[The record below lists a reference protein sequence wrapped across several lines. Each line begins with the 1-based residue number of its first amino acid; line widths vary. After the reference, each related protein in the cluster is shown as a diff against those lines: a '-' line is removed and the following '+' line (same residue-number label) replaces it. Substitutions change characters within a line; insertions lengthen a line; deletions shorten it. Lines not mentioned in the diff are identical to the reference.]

1 MPEEQAPR
9 RSPVFFRRTAS
20 RTIPTDMNIRT
31 SPIPLHGASK
41 RIASID
47 VARGLVMLLMTVD
60 HVRETFFLQHQV
72 SDPMDVGATDP
83 GLFFSRLAA
92 HFCAPM
98 FVFLT
103 GLSAW
108 LYANPASG
116 PRSATG
122 FLAKRGAF
130 LILLEIVVINFAW
143 TGSFTPH
150 TVYLQVIWAI
160 GLSMLALALLHRL
173 PLALL
178 AATGVAIVGGH
189 NALAGLSFEPGSWL
203 AAAWT
208 ILEQRGYL
216 ADDPVRV
223 RISYPLL
230 AWIGVILLGYAC
242 GPLYARAT
250 APALRRRWLV
260 AGALACLALLL
271 VLRTWNIYGENLPW
285 APQGELLRSAMSW
298 LNFTKYPPSLDF
310 LLLTLG
316 VGLLVLAWIEQVD
329 AGWARVAAVFGGAP
343 LFFYILHLYLLLA
356 AQRIAAGMLGVPRA
370 DFSQVWQVWLGAVVL
385 AALLYWP
392 TKRFGQY
399 KRASGKA
406 WVKYL

>member
-1 MPEEQAPR
+1 MSLQD
-9 RSPVFFRRTAS
+9 SPFPPTA
-20 RTIPTDMNIRT
+20 T
-31 SPIPLHGASK
+31 K

-72 SDPMDVGATDP
+72 SDPMDAAAADP

-108 LYANPASG
+108 LYANPATG
-116 PRSATG
+116 PRDATG
-122 FLAKRGAF
+122 FLARRGAF

-150 TVYLQVIWAI
+150 TLYLQVMWAI

-173 PLALL
+173 PLGVL
-178 AATGVAIVGGH
+178 AALGLAIVASH
-189 NALAGLSFEPGSWL
+189 NALAGVAFEQGTFG
-203 AAAWT
+203 AALWT
-208 ILEQRGYL
+208 VLEQRGFL
-216 ADDPVRV
+216 LFEPVRV
-223 RISYPLL
+223 KISYPLL

-242 GPLYARAT
+242 GPLYARST
-250 APALRRRWLV
+250 APDVRRRALV
-260 AGALACLALLL
+260 LGGVGCLALLC
-271 VLRTWNIYGENLPW
+271 VLRTWNLYGEALPW
-285 APQGELLRSAMSW
+285 APQADLLRSAMSY

-310 LLLTLG
+310 LLMTLG
-316 VGLLVLAWIEQVD
+316 VGLLVLAWIERIET
-329 AGWARVAAVFGGAP
+329 GWTRVAAVFGSAP
-343 LFFYILHLYLLLA
+343 LFYYILHLYLLLA
-356 AQRIAAGMLGVPRA
+356 AQRIAAAVLDVPRA
-370 DFSQVWQVWLGAVVL
+370 DFDHLWQVWLLTVLL
-385 AALLYWP
+385 AAALYWP
-392 TKRFGQY
+392 TRRFGQY
-399 KRASGKA
+399 KRVATKA

>member
-1 MPEEQAPR
+1 M
-9 RSPVFFRRTAS
+9 SPT
-20 RTIPTDMNIRT
+20 T
-31 SPIPLHGASK
+31 K

-72 SDPMDVGATDP
+72 SDPMDVASTDP

-108 LYANPASG
+108 LYANPPGG
-116 PRSATG
+116 PRDATG

-130 LILLEIVVINFAW
+130 LIVLEIVVINFAW

-160 GLSMLALALLHRL
+160 GLAMLALALLHRL

-178 AATGVAIVGGH
+178 ALLGAAIVGGH
-189 NALAGLSFEPGSWL
+189 NALADVSFDTGTL
-203 AAAWT
+203 AASLWT
-208 ILEQRGYL
+208 VLEQRGFL
-216 ADDPVRV
+216 LEDPVRV
-223 RISYPLL
+223 KISYPLL

-250 APALRRRWLV
+250 APDLRRRALV
-260 AGALACLALLL
+260 LAGLGGLALLL
-271 VLRTWNIYGENLPW
+271 VLRTWNLYGEALPW
-285 APQGELLRSAMSW
+285 APQQDFVHSAMSY

-310 LLLTLG
+310 VLLTLG
-316 VGLLVLAWIEQVD
+316 VGLLLLAWIDRID
-329 AGWARVAAVFGGAP
+329 AGWTRVAAVFGGAP
-343 LFFYILHLYLLLA
+343 LLFYILHLYLLLA
-356 AQRIAAGMLGVPRA
+356 AQRIAAAVLDLPRA
-370 DFSQVWQVWLGAVVL
+370 DFGHLWQVWLGALVVS
-385 AALLYWP
+385 ALLYWP
-392 TKRFGQY
+392 TRRFGAY
-399 KRASGKA
+399 KRVTEKA

>member
-1 MPEEQAPR
+1 MNESFSIQPR
-9 RSPVFFRRTAS
+9 
-20 RTIPTDMNIRT
+20 
-31 SPIPLHGASK
+31 GAGQ

-72 SDPMDVGATDP
+72 SDPMDVATTDP
-83 GLFFSRLAA
+83 ALFFTRLAA

-122 FLAKRGAF
+122 FLARRGAF

-178 AATGVAIVGGH
+178 AALGAAIVGGH
-189 NALAGLSFEPGSWL
+189 NALAGLDFEPGSW
-203 AAAWT
+203 AATAWT

-216 ADDPVRV
+216 LQDPVRV
-223 RISYPLL
+223 RVSYPLL

-250 APALRRRWLV
+250 APALRRRRLITGGAASLV
-260 AGALACLALLL
+260 LLL
-271 VLRTWNIYGENLPW
+271 VLRSWNIYGDSVSW
-285 APQGELLRSAMSW
+285 APHDELLRSAMSW

-316 VGLLVLAWIEQVD
+316 AGLLALAWIEKVD
-329 AGWARVAAVFGGAP
+329 AGWVRVAAVFGGAP

-356 AQRIAAGMLGVPRA
+356 AQRIAAGAVHAPRA
-370 DFSQVWQVWLGAVVL
+370 DVGHVWQVWLGAVAL

-392 TKRFGQY
+392 TKRFGRY
-399 KRASGKA
+399 KRESGKA

>member
-1 MPEEQAPR
+1 MKHNA
-9 RSPVFFRRTAS
+9 V
-20 RTIPTDMNIRT
+20 
-31 SPIPLHGASK
+31 PIPAQGASQ

-72 SDPMDVGATDP
+72 SDPMDVTTTDP

-130 LILLEIVVINFAW
+130 LVVLEIVVINFAW

-173 PLALL
+173 PLPLL
-178 AATGVAIVGGH
+178 AAIGIAVVGGH
-189 NALAGLSFEPGSWL
+189 NALSGLSFEPGSW
-203 AAAWT
+203 AATAWT

-216 ADDPVRV
+216 LEDPVRV

-230 AWIGVILLGYAC
+230 AWIGVILIGYAC

-250 APALRRRWLV
+250 APALRQRWLV
-260 AGALACLALLL
+260 VGGVASLALLL
-271 VLRTWNIYGENLPW
+271 VLRTWNIYGETLPW
-285 APQGELLRSAMSW
+285 TPQGDLLRSAMSW

-316 VGLLVLAWIEQVD
+316 LGLLALAWIEKVD
-329 AGWARVAAVFGGAP
+329 AGWVRVAAVFGGAP
-343 LFFYILHLYLLLA
+343 LFFYILHLYLLLL
-356 AQRIAAGMLGVPRA
+356 AQRIAAGVLDVPRA
-370 DFSQVWQVWLGAVVL
+370 DVDHVWQVWLGAVVL

-392 TKRFGQY
+392 TRRFGRY
-399 KRASGKA
+399 KRESGKA

>member
-1 MPEEQAPR
+1 M
-9 RSPVFFRRTAS
+9 
-20 RTIPTDMNIRT
+20 PTDMNPSA
-31 SPIPLHGASK
+31 SPLPLHGASK

-72 SDPMDVGATDP
+72 TDPMDVTATDP

-178 AATGVAIVGGH
+178 AALGVVIVGGH

-203 AAAWT
+203 ATAWT

-216 ADDPVRV
+216 LAEPVRV

-242 GPLYARAT
+242 GPLYARALD
-250 APALRRRWLV
+250 PALRRRRLV
-260 AGALACLALLL
+260 AGGLGCLALLL
-271 VLRTWNIYGENLPW
+271 VLRTWNIYGETLPW
-285 APQGELLRSAMSW
+285 APQDELLRSAMAW

-316 VGLLVLAWIEQVD
+316 IGVLVLAWIERVD
-329 AGWARVAAVFGGAP
+329 AGWVRVAAVFGGAP

-356 AQRIAAGMLGVPRA
+356 AQRIAAGVLGVARA
-370 DFSQVWQVWLGAVVL
+370 DFTQVWQVWLGAVVL

-399 KRASGKA
+399 KRVSGKA

>member
-1 MPEEQAPR
+1 
-9 RSPVFFRRTAS
+9 
-20 RTIPTDMNIRT
+20 
-31 SPIPLHGASK
+31 
-41 RIASID
+41 
-47 VARGLVMLLMTVD
+47 MLLMTVD

-72 SDPMDVGATDP
+72 GDPMDVGATDP

-160 GLSMLALALLHRL
+160 GLSMLALAVLHRL
-173 PLALL
+173 PLPLL
-178 AATGVAIVGGH
+178 AALGAIIAGGH
-189 NALAGLSFEPGSWL
+189 NALSGLSFEPGTWA

-208 ILEQRGYL
+208 VLEQRGYL
-216 ADDPVRV
+216 LEDPVRV
-223 RISYPLL
+223 RVSYPLL

-242 GPLYARAT
+242 GPLYARTTDAT
-250 APALRRRWLV
+250 LRRRCLV
-260 AGALACLALLL
+260 VGGIACLALLL
-271 VLRTWNIYGENLPW
+271 VLRTWNLYGETLPW
-285 APQGELLRSAMSW
+285 APQGDPLRSAMSW

-316 VGLLVLAWIEQVD
+316 AGMLALAWIETLD
-329 AGWARVAAVFGGAP
+329 AAWLRVAAVFGGAP

-356 AQRIAAGMLGVPRA
+356 AQRIAAAVLDVPRA
-370 DFSQVWQVWLGAVVL
+370 DIDHVWQVWLGAIVV

-392 TKRFGQY
+392 TRRFGRY
-399 KRASGKA
+399 KRESGKA
-406 WVKYL
+406 WVRYL